1 MSKILIIANFCDGR
15 VLQGRFTYL
24 ANMLSSNR
32 YEVEIVTSDFS
43 HALKCPK
50 ESFENTF
57 PFKITHIHEPGYPD
71 NVSLK
76 RLYSHYIWGKKVN
89 KYLKNS
95 QHDWDIIYCAVPSLT
110 ATRLA
115 GKYARKHK
123 IKFITDVQD
132 LWPEAFELAVRNK
145 FISKLIFTPFHFYA
159 NLGYKQADKVIGV
172 SDTYR
177 DRGLKPCKKDT
188 EGLTVYLGND
198 GTIFDKA
205 KENYKIDKSNDEFW
219 IAYIGTLGYS
229 YDLKCVI
236 DAIASIPKDQLDKRI
251 RFVVM
256 GDGPKRKELEQYAQT
271 MCITA
276 TFTGALPYPEMVGR
290 LCSCDVVVNPIVKG
304 AAQSITNKVGD
315 YALSGLP
322 VINTQEC
329 KEYRDLIEEYNCG
342 INCEVGNPEQVA
354 DAILKLALDSDLCL
368 KLGENGRKLGTERF
382 DRRQSY
388 KQIIN
393 FIGK

>member
-24 ANMLSSNR
+24 ANMLSL
-32 YEVEIVTSDFS
+32 EGHDVEILTSDFS
-43 HALKCPK
+43 HALKRPK
-50 ESFENTF
+50 ESFDNHF
-57 PFKITHIHEPGYPD
+57 QFKITHIHEPGYPD

-76 RLYSHYIWGKKVN
+76 RLYSHYVWGKKIN
-89 KYLKNS
+89 KYIRQS
-95 QHDWDIIYCAVPSLT
+95 GQDWDVIFCAVPSLT

-115 GKYARKHK
+115 GNYARKHH

-132 LWPEAFELAVRNK
+132 LWPEAFELAVKNK
-145 FISKLIFTPFHFYA
+145 SISKLIFTPFHLYA
-159 NLGYKQADKVIGV
+159 NLGYKKANKVIGV

-177 DRGLKPCKKDT
+177 ERGLKPCKKDT

-198 GTIFDKA
+198 GAIFDKA
-205 KENYKIDKSNDEFW
+205 KEDYKIDKPDDEFW

-236 DAIASIPKDQLDKRI
+236 DAIASIGEDKLNKRI
-251 RFVVM
+251 HFMIM
-256 GDGPKRKELEQYAQT
+256 GDGPKRNEFERYVQNKG
-271 MCITA
+271 ISA
-276 TFTGALPYPEMVGR
+276 TFTGSLPYPKMVGR

-329 KEYRDLIEEYNCG
+329 KEYRDLIEQYDCG
-342 INCEVGNPEQVA
+342 INCEVGNSEQVA
-354 DAILKLALDSDLCL
+354 DAIIELASNPDLCL
-368 KLGENGRKLGTERF
+368 KLGENSRKLGIERF

-388 KQIIN
+388 KQIVN
-393 FIGK
+393 FIGN